1 MPQLASYRL
10 THLWPNVSEWF
21 YTYSHVNSVLCEHV
35 QHLFSPGFFFFLKI
49 VFECAVNIVASGQMC
64 CMHPFNVNFE

>member
-35 QHLFSPGFFFFLKI
+35 QHLFSPGFFFFLENCI
-49 VFECAVNIVASGQMC
+49 
-64 CMHPFNVNFE
+64 